1 MIDPSALLT
10 LGVLFSVGLFAD
22 QLGRRTRIPRVTLLL
37 LCGLLAGTL
46 GLLPERVEELTDTIT
61 ITALTLVALLL
72 GGSLRLETLKAHGIE
87 ILVISLAI
95 VLATLVI
102 VTAGLTLLGVDLA
115 LALVLASIA
124 TATAPAAT
132 LDVINQSE
140 VTNRFTRIVIGVVA
154 IDDAWGLL
162 IFSMCLAVA
171 SQMAGHTGAVG
182 VPVLLETGGAIAL
195 GLAIGLPAAF
205 LTGRINQGEPLQI
218 EALAIGF
225 LTAGLAVW
233 FDVSFLMAGM
243 VVGALIVNLARHHTR
258 AFHEIEHVQ
267 WPFMIVFFILAGA
280 ALELG
285 SLSELGIIGVAFITL
300 RTVSRLLG
308 GWIGATLARVPQT
321 ERHLYGM
328 ALLPQAGVAI
338 GMALLAGQALPQWEE
353 QIIGLT
359 IGATVFF
366 ELTGPFATLWA
377 VRRSRVSGSASEP
390 V

>member
-1 MIDPSALLT
+1 MIDPYALLT
-10 LGVLFSVGLFAD
+10 LGVLFCVGLAAD

-37 LCGLLAGTL
+37 LCGLVAGTL
-46 GLLPERVEELTDTIT
+46 GLIPERMTELTDTVT
-61 ITALTLVALLL
+61 ITALTLVAILL
-72 GGSLRLETLKAHGIE
+72 GGSLKLETLKAHGVE

-95 VLATLVI
+95 VLATLLI
-102 VTAGLTLLGVDLA
+102 VTVGLTLIGMDTA

-132 LDVINQSE
+132 LDVIKQSG
-140 VTNRFTRIVIGVVA
+140 VTNRFTEIVKGIVA

-162 IFSMCLAVA
+162 VFSLCLAIA
-171 SQMAGHTGAVG
+171 SQMVGQAHDIG
-182 VPVLLETGGAIAL
+182 VPVVFEIGGAIVL
-195 GLAIGLPAAF
+195 GLVIGLPAAF
-205 LTGRINQGEPLQI
+205 LSGRIEQGEPLQV

-233 FDVSFLMAGM
+233 FGVSFLMAGM

-285 SLSELGIIGVAFITL
+285 TLDQLGLMGVAFIAL
-300 RTVSRLLG
+300 RVISRLLG
-308 GWIGATLARVPQT
+308 GWLGAAISSVPHQ
-321 ERHLYGM
+321 ERQLYGA
-328 ALLPQAGVAI
+328 ALMPQAGVAI
-338 GMALLAGQALPQWEE
+338 GMALLAGQALPVWKE

-366 ELTGPFATLWA
+366 ELVGPFATLWA
-377 VRRSRVSGSASEP
+377 VRRSL
-390 V
+390 